1 MGFGPAY
8 GTGKGGGGAVDIF
21 TKKDGNPA
29 LFANTS
35 ARDTYFQSNPDELTK
50 LKASGDAVG
59 IGTANQITAAYVYKE
74 NKWQPIATN
83 FKGDKGAPGA
93 PGDGIDYSHLTEG
106 QIPKW
111 DATARR
117 FTNSGVSSPED
128 GEVKMGPNSLIFG
141 HHKMSSAVA
150 DVTFTNLDT
159 GKNYSFVYQT
169 MEPGDKDAFLREVDS
184 NVEEVVRVPVGT
196 DDITNPIN
204 DVTIDADEVF
214 YSGTFILSQDTQNV
228 VLEMYDAT
236 KPTELIWKDVLGDL
250 PSGENDVVFDTPFKC
265 RKGFK
270 YKMKLLSTE
279 GDLVAKGTGTSFS
292 WKIRRAKMYDRKI
305 ATQDWINAQSLV
317 NDVMLTGNQFSFAML
332 DGTKKTVT
340 LPAEG
345 GLSSAPYKFYTLRT
359 DRVIPVSEVSD
370 NTPVYQLSEDRS
382 ISITIPATNVLPPGK
397 DTAIIVS
404 NEGRGTGA
412 VTVRASN
419 TDGIDNVLTK
429 SFTVPKNNVV
439 LFISDFIRAVWHT
452 VILRTDDAGSGS
464 TLNEGQ
470 IVKGLET
477 ASNGKDLLVRYYDD
491 TSSTLT
497 FQPWVSD
504 INKLNTAVADLSR
517 LIKNKTKFYV
527 YRGST
532 VPTDVPRGSR
542 GGYYFTF
549 HGQASDLI
557 LSTPDSASKISDGT
571 ILFIDNNSSDYNI
584 TVTAQA
590 GETIGGQASITLAP
604 EATAWYVRNGNDWQE
619 MYAGYLPTS
628 HQELINEMKTLIAA
642 DANFMRSLSVQSD
655 DPAQVSASVK
665 SLEFKGFDVTTP
677 ADDTTK
683 GIIKFK
689 GATFENPD
697 GSKVVTD
704 VLKLVGMEV
713 VDPGDGTPPKLM
725 LTGGALPLPHP
736 TSAYAFFDA
745 AATVPDTVD
754 FTSLTKFTNGK
765 VTVTKST
772 ADPQYAYILI
782 PAAEGAGADRIG
794 EQGGLPAFWDKSS
807 KTYTVNGQ
815 SETFTVFRSPYPLKE
830 QDVTLIIYH

>member
-111 DATARR
+111 DSTARR
-117 FTNSGVSSPED
+117 FTSSGVTSKED
-128 GEVKMGPNSLIFG
+128 GSITLEPASLHLGSHAIS
-141 HHKMSSAVA
+141 SSAEN
-150 DVTFTNLDT
+150 VTFTNTVSSKVYAPLWQEVGPGAKT
-159 GKNYSFVYQT
+159 GYIRSHGPKLEVELEADNSKDLVNPFFNYT
-169 MEPGDKDAFLREVDS
+169 APADASLFGAKIEVAQDAT
-184 NVEEVVRVPVGT
+184 NVEVH
-196 DDITNPIN
+196 
-204 DVTIDADEVF
+204 
-214 YSGTFILSQDTQNV
+214 
-228 VLEMYDAT
+228 VLLNNE
-236 KPTELIWKDVLGDL
+236 ELWLARLGDL
-250 PSGENDVVFDTPFKC
+250 SAGEQDIFFPNPADFKAGNTYDVRVDSSDGSNVILKGSRLDTPKATLHVS
-265 RKGFK
+265 KW
-270 YKMKLLSTE
+270 TDE
-279 GDLVAKGTGTSFS
+279 IVAS
-292 WKIRRAKMYDRKI
+292 
-305 ATQDWINAQSLV
+305 QEWINAQSLV
-317 NDVMLTGNQFSFAML
+317 NDVMLTGNQFSFSML

-370 NTPVYQLSEDRS
+370 NTPVYQLSEDRP

-429 SFTVPKNNVV
+429 SFTVPKNHVV

-452 VILRTDDAGSGS
+452 VILRTGGAGSGS

-491 TSSTLT
+491 TSSTLI
-497 FQPWVSD
+497 FQPWVQD
-504 INKLNTAVADLSR
+504 INKLNTAVEDLSR

-532 VPTDVPRGSR
+532 IPTNVPRGSR

-549 HGQASDLI
+549 HGQASDLT
-557 LSTPDSASKISDGT
+557 LPTPDSASKISDGT